1 VKNRTNPGRISA
13 RREISFLNKT
23 GLYWKCSC
31 FSIIYAYN
39 SRNHDRV
46 AVIVSKKNGN
56 AVQRNR
62 KKRILKEIFRNNTC
76 KTPPYFDILIKP
88 VGILLTP
95 AEELKSS
102 FLTWE
107 NTVKRQ
113 GCSSCLY

>member
-1 VKNRTNPGRISA
+1 VEKQAKTGRLSA
-13 RREISFLNKT
+13 GREISFLNKT

-31 FSIIYAYN
+31 FSIVYVH
-39 SRNHDRV
+39 SKRDHDRA

-62 KKRILKEIFRNNTC
+62 IKRIFKEIIRNNTSN
-76 KTPPYFDILIKP
+76 TSPYFDILIKP
-88 VGILLTP
+88 VGILLPP

-107 NTVKRQ
+107 NMVKRQ
-113 GCSSCLY
+113 DCSSCL